1 MALRTRLT
9 RIALVCSC
17 CLIAAPFSAYAE
29 PSAADYVPGQA
40 IVLYRTGDGVN
51 LLSEGSDNPLAAV
64 GFDVEQ
70 VWDFSDADSSI
81 SLQSADSAANGTDIP
96 EGDDIR
102 VALVE
107 GEAGSTEE
115 LISELED
122 LDCVIAAQPNSIDT
136 LAAVE
141 PNDTYYQ
148 AWQYSLHDDDEAG
161 ISAATAWERD
171 EQTVPDDAKDNVVA
185 VIDTGVDFS
194 NPDLAAVAWTNPG
207 DIGLT
212 GEHGYDFH
220 DNDSD
225 PTPGTSSVLS
235 HGTHCAGIIAATTDN
250 EQGIA
255 GVAQHTK
262 IIACKVA
269 ADDGEGAI
277 FLSSAIS
284 AYQYIVQARLAGE
297 NIVAVNNSWPQGGK
311 SPVLDYLVNQAGR
324 LGILSVFA
332 AGNDSSDIDDRPA
345 SENASGT
352 VHISSPYAIF
362 VAASNGNNEI
372 ASYSNWDETDVDVA
386 APGSN
391 ILSTV
396 ATASEEA
403 YYNVA
408 LTDDNVAYRA
418 SFGTDIALDDISWTI
433 YNASDGEVL
442 AEGSGAGNAQSPVR
456 LELATSALTGDPA
469 LRVSED
475 LSRIDGLNAE
485 DYQSCYLQLSW
496 DIPEGAFD
504 GASPASHLLSLM
516 VEPADNEAPLDA
528 VVRAAVG
535 IKRDDGMEM
544 LSDPNANMAAADT
557 DTMTTGVWQV
567 EGDLSSQEE
576 LSAVCIMVPANSGEK
591 PDHSILISSYGLGT
605 GESFAPYGFMSGT
618 SMATPV
624 IAGSVAELASLYPD
638 ETALELRG
646 RIVGSTEPLEN
657 ADEHPTATNGR
668 FTFETA
674 CGNDGDI
681 SANTWAAESN
691 AAEGTI
697 TLLGRGLNDATA
709 TVDGKAV
716 RMVERNDDSLV
727 VEVDD
732 EVFDDCEHDIVV
744 TDASTGKTHAAAYTV
759 AAEDLGA
766 SLHKVA
772 DLPVDAA
779 SESSATLIGAPD
791 RLLYLDTLGAYAYQ
805 IVNPQS
811 EGVHWE
817 QLSAPGMPWGDEA
830 PDRLPDLD
838 AVLCAARRKAVCVRG
853 R

>member
-51 LLSEGSDNPLAAV
+51 PLSEGSDNPLAAA

-81 SLQSADSAANGTDIP
+81 SLQSADSAANGTDIS

-122 LDCVIAAQPNSIDT
+122 LDCVIAAQPNSIAT

-161 ISAATAWERD
+161 NYGATAWERD

-262 IIACKVA
+262 IMACKVA

-284 AYQYIVQARLAGE
+284 AYQYIVRARLAGE
-297 NIVAVNNSWPQGGK
+297 NIVAVNNSWSQGGK
-311 SPVLDYLVNQAGR
+311 SPVLDYLVNQAGK

-332 AGNDSSDIDDRPA
+332 AGNGSSDIDNQPA
-345 SENASGT
+345 SENASDT

-408 LTDDNVAYRA
+408 LTDDDVAYRA
-418 SFGTDIALDDISWTI
+418 SFGTDIALDDIPWTI
-433 YNASDGEVL
+433 YNASDEEVL
-442 AEGSGAGNAQSPVR
+442 AEGSGAGDAQSPVR

-469 LRVSED
+469 LHVSED
-475 LSRIDGLNAE
+475 LSR
-485 DYQSCYLQLSW
+485 
-496 DIPEGAFD
+496 
-504 GASPASHLLSLM
+504 
-516 VEPADNEAPLDA
+516 
-528 VVRAAVG
+528 
-535 IKRDDGMEM
+535 
-544 LSDPNANMAAADT
+544 
-557 DTMTTGVWQV
+557 
-567 EGDLSSQEE
+567 
-576 LSAVCIMVPANSGEK
+576 
-591 PDHSILISSYGLGT
+591 
-605 GESFAPYGFMSGT
+605 T

-691 AAEGTI
+691 AAEGTV

-744 TDASTGKTHAAAYTV
+744 TDASTGKTHTAAYTI

-779 SESSATLIGAPD
+779 SESSATLIGAPN

-811 EGVHWE
+811 AGAHWE

-830 PDRLPDLD
+830 PTDFRTLTLSYALLGGKLYAFAADKDVVDDVTYLVFYMNELD
-838 AVLCAARRKAVCVRG
+838 VDGSGSWAHGARSTAPRS
-853 R
+853 

>member
-29 PSAADYVPGQA
+29 PSAADYVPGQP

-51 LLSEGSDNPLAAV
+51 PLSEGSDNPLAAA

-96 EGDDIR
+96 KGDDIR

-122 LDCVIAAQPNSIDT
+122 LDCVIAAQPNSIAT

-185 VIDTGVDFS
+185 VIDTGVNFS

-235 HGTHCAGIIAATTDN
+235 HGTHCAGIIAATTGN

-262 IIACKVA
+262 IMACKVT
-269 ADDGEGAI
+269 ADNGEGAI

-297 NIVAVNNSWPQGGK
+297 NIVAVNNSWSQGGK
-311 SPVLDYLVNQAGR
+311 SPVLDYLVNQAGK

-332 AGNDSSDIDDRPA
+332 AGNDSSDIDDQPA

-362 VAASNGNNEI
+362 IAASNGNNEI

-396 ATASEEA
+396 ATASEKA

-408 LTDDNVAYRA
+408 LTDDDVAYRA
-418 SFGTDIALDDISWTI
+418 SFGTDIALDDIS
-433 YNASDGEVL
+433 
-442 AEGSGAGNAQSPVR
+442 
-456 LELATSALTGDPA
+456 
-469 LRVSED
+469 
-475 LSRIDGLNAE
+475 
-485 DYQSCYLQLSW
+485 
-496 DIPEGAFD
+496 
-504 GASPASHLLSLM
+504 
-516 VEPADNEAPLDA
+516 
-528 VVRAAVG
+528 
-535 IKRDDGMEM
+535 
-544 LSDPNANMAAADT
+544 
-557 DTMTTGVWQV
+557 
-567 EGDLSSQEE
+567 
-576 LSAVCIMVPANSGEK
+576 
-591 PDHSILISSYGLGT
+591 
-605 GESFAPYGFMSGT
+605 
-618 SMATPV
+618 
-624 IAGSVAELASLYPD
+624 
-638 ETALELRG
+638 
-646 RIVGSTEPLEN
+646 
-657 ADEHPTATNGR
+657 
-668 FTFETA
+668 
-674 CGNDGDI
+674 
-681 SANTWAAESN
+681 
-691 AAEGTI
+691 
-697 TLLGRGLNDATA
+697 
-709 TVDGKAV
+709 
-716 RMVERNDDSLV
+716 
-727 VEVDD
+727 
-732 EVFDDCEHDIVV
+732 
-744 TDASTGKTHAAAYTV
+744 
-759 AAEDLGA
+759 
-766 SLHKVA
+766 
-772 DLPVDAA
+772 
-779 SESSATLIGAPD
+779 
-791 RLLYLDTLGAYAYQ
+791 
-805 IVNPQS
+805 
-811 EGVHWE
+811 
-817 QLSAPGMPWGDEA
+817 
-830 PDRLPDLD
+830 
-838 AVLCAARRKAVCVRG
+838 
-853 R
+853 